1 MASSN
6 SVSSFAAVNEE
17 FSHLDLTGKILIKVQ
32 FGNEI
37 RRLPIHNDEI
47 TFNELLLMMQR
58 LFKLQ
63 PSDEIEI
70 KYRDEDNDL
79 ILITDD
85 NDLSFAI
92 QCSRYLKLNIVPKD
106 EQSLSALSTR
116 AQLIEVRRTL
126 VEIRNQCGR
135 WLKVLDQVGS
145 GQLDYQGATCCHNVN
160 GVKEDAVEQKQEKK
174 NVEPEESK
182 KPQVFAQPPKELDP
196 LNGSQDNKQSSSECF
211 VFHFHDIDQLFFCC

>member
-17 FSHLDLTGKILIKVQ
+17 FSHLDLTGKIIIKVQ

-79 ILITDD
+79 ISITDD

-92 QCSRYLKLNIVPKD
+92 QCSRYLKLIIVPKG
-106 EQSLSALSTR
+106 EQLVSSLCTR
-116 AQLIEVRRTL
+116 TDLANVRRTL
-126 VEIRNQCGR
+126 IDMRNQCGR
-135 WLKVLDQVGS
+135 WLRAFDQVCN
-145 GQLDYQGATCCHNVN
+145 GQLEYGGAAPCCHKAGLVN
-160 GVKEDAVEQKQEKK
+160 GEDVGEKQPEKK
-174 NVEPEESK
+174 NVEQQEEPPK
-182 KPQVFAQPPKELDP
+182 KPQVFAEAPKELDP
-196 LNGSQDNKQSSSECF
+196 LNGTPDNKQPMS
-211 VFHFHDIDQLFFCC
+211 